1 MIKFGITK
9 SYISDNKYARDAKL
23 IVSRVSYLLEY
34 FTEYSRNLD
43 HLGRITFKAY
53 LIIY

>member
-23 IVSRVSYLLEY
+23 IVSSYLVLFE
-34 FTEYSRNLD
+34 
-43 HLGRITFKAY
+43 
-53 LIIY
+53 